1 MISFSQGPSLDTI
14 ITMPGIN
21 YEVKV
26 VCKTTSDNDW
36 ITVSETAVE
45 LDLMLD
51 KLDEVKLEVV
61 GLEIRLQHSPGC
73 PPWCAYCWADDARC
87 VAIKPS
93 DGQIKRLVDVVKGCN
108 KLESLTLVLMH
119 PIDVHNFFL
128 ADEKLP
134 TNIKS
139 LTVSKIGDDD

>member
-14 ITMPGIN
+14 ITMPGNN

-26 VCKTTSDNDW
+26 VCETTSDDDW

-45 LDLMLD
+45 LDLVLD

-73 PPWCAYCWADDARC
+73 PPWCEYCWVDDARC
-87 VAIKPS
+87 VAIKPQ
-93 DGQIKRLVDVVKGCN
+93 DGQIQLLVQVVKGCTH
-108 KLESLTLVLMH
+108 LDSLTLELMH
-119 PIDVHNFFL
+119 PIDVKHFFL
-128 ADEKLP
+128 NDEKLP
-134 TNIKS
+134 PRIKT
-139 LTVSKIGDDD
+139 LTVSDMGVNR